1 MTKSSVKSRRGLL
14 AAGVLGVAGAGVAK
28 AQAGESWKPKKQII
42 GLKPGQST
50 KGMLLSGCI
59 RSGHLLFFAGIGGWY
74 PERRKE
80 PGDVKVQIRS
90 ALESLQT
97 RLAQAGSSMS
107 NVLKITIALSDMPSN
122 FAPMNE
128 VYKEFFPEEPP
139 VRSVFPASTYHRK
152 EQLLQMDAIAYVD

>member
-1 MTKSSVKSRRGLL
+1 MKKTDEGSRRRIL
-14 AAGVLGVAGAGVAK
+14 AASVLGLAGAGMAK
-28 AQAGESWKPKKQII
+28 AQAGESWKPKKQIM

-50 KGMLLSGCI
+50 KGSLLSGCI
-59 RSGHLLFFAGIGGWY
+59 RSGHLLFVAGIGGWY

-90 ALESLQT
+90 ALENLQAK
-97 RLAQAGSSMS
+97 LKESGSSMA
-107 NVLKITIALSDMPSN
+107 NVLKITIALSEMPSN

-128 VYKEFFPEEPP
+128 AYKEFFPEEPP
-139 VRSVFPASTYHRK
+139 VRSVFPVATFHRK